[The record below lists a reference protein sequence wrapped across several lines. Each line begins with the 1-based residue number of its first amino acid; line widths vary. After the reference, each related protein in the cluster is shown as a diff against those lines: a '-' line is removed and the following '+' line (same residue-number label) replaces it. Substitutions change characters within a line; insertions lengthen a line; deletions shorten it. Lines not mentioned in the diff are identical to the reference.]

1 MKFYGLAGWSLAISS
16 VIVQGQ
22 ETNQV
27 KAGTSAG
34 RQTNAPPR
42 AQSSLTNVTD
52 LPPVVVTA
60 SPLPSSLFDLA
71 QPVTVLSGQK
81 LADKLA
87 PTLGETLDREPG
99 ITSTYFGPNASRPI
113 IRGLDADHIRLLQNG
128 VGNMDVSD
136 LAPDHTV
143 AQDPLT
149 VTKIEV
155 VRGPA
160 ALLYGPTAVGGVVN
174 VIDNRIPDTRIN
186 APITGRIEG
195 RYTSPDSGRNGAGIV
210 DGGYK

>member
-60 SPLPSSLFDLA
+60 SPLPSSLF
-71 QPVTVLSGQK
+71 PVKS
-81 LADKLA
+81 
-87 PTLGETLDREPG
+87 
-99 ITSTYFGPNASRPI
+99 
-113 IRGLDADHIRLLQNG
+113 
-128 VGNMDVSD
+128 
-136 LAPDHTV
+136 
-143 AQDPLT
+143 
-149 VTKIEV
+149 
-155 VRGPA
+155 
-160 ALLYGPTAVGGVVN
+160 
-174 VIDNRIPDTRIN
+174 
-186 APITGRIEG
+186 
-195 RYTSPDSGRNGAGIV
+195 
-210 DGGYK
+210 